1 VTNPRVSILMSVFN
15 GKDYVRQ
22 SIDSI
27 LGQTYRDFEFI
38 IIDDGST
45 DGTAEILESY
55 KHPGIR
61 VHTQKNHGLTKAL
74 NTAISLSQGEYLA
87 RQDSD
92 DISNPQRLER
102 QVKFLDENGKVGLV
116 GTYYNRIDL
125 RGNILQD
132 MKPLV
137 RSNELKKRLEMH
149 NQFAHGS
156 VMFRRRCIECVGVYR
171 EEFRVAQDYDL
182 WLRISER
189 FDVANLPE
197 FLYQW
202 RLNLSSQSVRS
213 LDVQNA
219 HASMASELA
228 KERRSRGVDRLRE
241 SSPEERAAWT
251 RDFLKSRLGDVR
263 DGEAFGY
270 NKWAKVFLDGGN
282 HQEAIR
288 FILRSLSVDPFRID
302 TWKLLC
308 QAGKRIAAR

>member
-1 VTNPRVSILMSVFN
+1 MSVYN
-15 GKDYVRQ
+15 GKDFLRE

-27 LGQTYRDFEFI
+27 LDQTYTDFEFI

-45 DGTAEILESY
+45 DGTAEVLDSY
-55 KHPGIR
+55 KHPSIR
-61 VHTQKNHGLTKAL
+61 VHAQKNQGLTKAL
-74 NTAISLSQGEYLA
+74 NTAISLSRGEYLA
-87 RQDSD
+87 RQDAD
-92 DISNPQRLER
+92 DVSKPERLGK
-102 QVKFLDENGKVGLV
+102 QVTFLDGNEKVGLV

-137 RSNELKKRLEMH
+137 RSDELKKRLESH

-156 VMFRRRCIECVGVYR
+156 VMFRRRCIECVGIYR

-213 LDVQNA
+213 FDVQND

-228 KERRSRGVDRLRE
+228 KERRSRGVDRLLE
-241 SSPEERAAWT
+241 LSPEERAAWT
-251 RDFLKSRLGDVR
+251 REFLESRLGDVR

-302 TWKLLC
+302 TWKLLFR
-308 QAGKRIAAR
+308 ASKWIAAR